1 MKQYDAVIQ
10 TLERL
15 GGQATLGQL
24 YVEVMKISDCTW
36 KTKTPFA
43 SIRRIVQ
50 TRPEI
55 VKIRPGLWA
64 LRETASGTG
73 RVEKSLPVNLVNEI
87 NHAYY
92 QGLLAII
99 GKLRDF
105 DTFIPNQDRNKR
117 FLTTNLGNIRSLSA
131 VPPFSYE
138 HFVSR
143 SESIDVI
150 WFNQRKM
157 PHSMFEV
164 EHTTDFQNSLIK
176 FSEFQDFSA
185 RFVIVSDSIRR
196 KEFETKISYQIFQE
210 IRPRVKFLDY
220 EQLVRDY
227 EWEMLHSQSAFHL

>member
-64 LRETASGTG
+64 LRETASESD
-73 RVEKSLPVNLVNEI
+73 RVEKSLHENLVSEI

-99 GKLRDF
+99 GKLREF
-105 DTFIPNQDRNKR
+105 DTFIPNQDRNKK

-210 IRPRVKFLDY
+210 IRPRVKFLGY

-227 EWEMLHSQSAFHL
+227 EWEILHSKNAFHL